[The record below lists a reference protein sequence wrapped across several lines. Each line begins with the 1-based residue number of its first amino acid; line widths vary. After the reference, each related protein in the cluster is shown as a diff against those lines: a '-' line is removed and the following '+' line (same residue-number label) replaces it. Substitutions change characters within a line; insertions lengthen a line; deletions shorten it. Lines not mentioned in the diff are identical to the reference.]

1 LTDFGE
7 MREESAEGSSIGKK
21 NGVMIESKAPSA
33 RNRSSIPPL
42 AQLDEH
48 CVIALRRKECSIAGT
63 LDDAKSED
71 SVIVFER
78 SLEIGNLESHWTE
91 PGFGGQAIALGLHTI

>member
-1 LTDFGE
+1 
-7 MREESAEGSSIGKK
+7 MREESAKGSAIGEEYC
-21 NGVMIESKAPSA
+21 VMVESKSSSA
-33 RNRSSIPPL
+33 RNRSRIPPL

-48 CVIALRRKECSIAGT
+48 GFIALGREECSVAGT

-78 SLEIGNLESHWTE
+78 SLEIGNLESHRTE
-91 PGFGGQAIALGLHTI
+91 PGFGGQAIALRLHTI